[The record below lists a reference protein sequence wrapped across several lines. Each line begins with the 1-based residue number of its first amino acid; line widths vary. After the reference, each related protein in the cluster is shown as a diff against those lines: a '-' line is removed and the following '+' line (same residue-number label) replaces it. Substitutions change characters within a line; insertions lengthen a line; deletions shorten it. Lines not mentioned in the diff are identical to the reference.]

1 MSNVSG
7 LFFVKEFFVMKNL
20 FFWFFLGS
28 NCNVT
33 LSKLKTLFLNSS
45 GLTFDIFYLQFDSLF
60 RIVQFSRYKLVHRI
74 FGGGPRLTRTAD
86 LTLIR
91 RAL

>member
-1 MSNVSG
+1 
-7 LFFVKEFFVMKNL
+7 MKNL

-60 RIVQFSRYKLVHRI
+60 RIVQFSRYI
-74 FGGGPRLTRTAD
+74 FHHIDGGPRLTRTAD

>member
-20 FFWFFLGS
+20 SFWFFLGS
-28 NCNVT
+28 NCIVT

-60 RIVQFSRYKLVHRI
+60 RIVQFSRYIMVESRGI
-74 FGGGPRLTRTAD
+74 EPLTSCVQGMRSPS
-86 LTLIR
+86 
-91 RAL
+91 

>member
-20 FFWFFLGS
+20 SFWFFLGS

-60 RIVQFSRYKLVHRI
+60 RIVQFSRYIMVESRGI
-74 FGGGPRLTRTAD
+74 EPLTSCVQGMRSPS
-86 LTLIR
+86 
-91 RAL
+91 